1 MLLAV
6 DIGNSFTKF
15 GVFENGELRSKFAV
29 ETDTE
34 DLVGAIDGRL
44 ESHFD
49 EAIICS
55 VVPEAAERLGRLVKH
70 GFGLEP
76 VWVDSKTNVGLKI
89 MHTPRESI
97 GADRVVNSFAAAEK
111 YGVPVIVLSF
121 GTATT
126 VDLVDGDRVLAG
138 GLIAPGMR
146 LMAKALHE
154 HTAKLPEVDA
164 GPPKELLGTS
174 TADAIASGIQ
184 LSVVGFVEYAVDS
197 IRRQVG
203 EARVVAT
210 GGLAAAVAAGTDRI
224 EIIDDDL
231 TLDGLALLAGRLKK

>member
-15 GVFENGELRSKFAV
+15 GLFENGELSSKFVV
-29 ETDTE
+29 ETDTD

-49 EAIICS
+49 EAIVCS

-76 VWVDSKTNVGLKI
+76 VWVDSKTNVGLEIK
-89 MHTPRESI
+89 HEPRESI

-126 VDLVDGDRVLAG
+126 VDLVNRDRVLAG

-154 HTAKLPEVDA
+154 HTAKLPEIDA
-164 GPPKELLGTS
+164 TLPKDLLGTT
-174 TADAIASGIQ
+174 TADAIASGIH

-197 IRRQVG
+197 IHRVFG
-203 EARVVAT
+203 DAGVVAT
-210 GGLAAAVAAGTDRI
+210 GGLASAVAAATDRI
-224 EIIDDDL
+224 ETVDDDL